1 MTIFT
6 SAFARGDAV
15 PSANRSHRGEPRAT
29 VTPIGDDGRFGDT
42 IEFEKIRAVDFSAGQ
57 CYLPWC
63 REDFGPDT
71 EPSHIHFGY
80 EKRIETFIHQGGG
93 KTIENGRVRLQ
104 LDQCDDD
111 IPGGPIAGDPTVL
124 LQVEESCSLS
134 ADAVYMTLETA
145 LALGQQIIGI
155 AQVGLA
161 TRGMPNPNE
170 ADPAEM
176 LANEA
181 ARRVR
186 WADEDAK
193 REAKDA
199 AKLADDDAKAAKY
212 ETPHWIRTVAKANDI
227 GRNTGKSWFGRRCPR
242 LALIF
247 LLATHRADMHTQILF
262 GFLASGATFERDS
275 R

>member
-1 MTIFT
+1 MSIFT
-6 SAFARGDAV
+6 SAHARGEV
-15 PSANRSHRGEPRAT
+15 IPSARRSHRGEPRAT

-42 IEFEKIRAVDFSAGQ
+42 IEFEKIRAVDFSTGQ

-71 EPSHIHFGY
+71 DPGHTHFGF
-80 EKRIETFIHQGGG
+80 EKHIETYMHQGGR
-93 KTIENGRVRLQ
+93 TIEKGRVRLQ
-104 LDQCDDD
+104 LSQTDDD
-111 IPGGPIAGDPTVL
+111 IPGAPTAEDPTVL

-176 LANEA
+176 LAAEA
-181 ARRVR
+181 ARRVY
-186 WADEDAK
+186 WAAEEA
-193 REAKDA
+193 EQAAKDA
-199 AKLADDDAKAAKY
+199 AKLAADDAEAAKY
-212 ETPHWIRTVAKANDI
+212 ETPHWIRTVQKANDI
-227 GRNTGKSWFGRRCPR
+227 GRKMGKSWFGRHCPR
-242 LALIF
+242 LALMV
-247 LLATHRADMHTQILF
+247 LLATHRADMETQILF
-262 GFLASGATFERDS
+262 GFLTSGATYDRNP